1 MKAKRT
7 LIQFIALL
15 LLELI
20 ILYPVEFVH
29 ALSISNVQITDVSS
43 SSARVKWFTDEI
55 ADGRVKYG
63 PTKGLGLTSRHT
75 TFIFEHSQLLQGLD
89 SEKAYFLSIES
100 SNINGETI
108 IVSVSDTNLFWKMAL
123 KTNTIHLFG

>member
-20 ILYPVEFVH
+20 IFYPVSFVY
-29 ALSISNVQITDVSS
+29 ALSISNVQITDSS
-43 SSARVKWFTDEI
+43 SNSARVKWFTDEV
-55 ADGRVKYG
+55 ADGKVKYG
-63 PTKGLGLTSRHT
+63 PAKDLGFTSRHT

-89 SEKAYFLSIES
+89 SEKTYFLNIES
-100 SNINGETI
+100 SNINGDI
-108 IVSVSDTNLFWKMAL
+108 AVDDKNGQFY
-123 KTNTIHLFG
+123 